1 MLALMRT
8 TKLADAQWRRLEP
21 RSPRRA
27 LAPPRST
34 RTARTPAGRFAGPS
48 RFSHTAAPSLGLVGL
63 REPLLVHNLW
73 RQFGY
78 RLEYDVGRSE
88 GFLTGRVVYI
98 RNRYHAHASGLRRQD
113 AVVRILNS
121 GGSGRVSAEA
131 AGSFEKDI
139 RSGLSARH
147 FFRGDSC
154 SEVAIERAKL
164 EDEVNDRAVRRGS
177 NGQRPA
183 FRKAGDCFRSAVY
196 EWQLLSV
203 DRLKALN
210 DLDGDLLRCLG

>member
-8 TKLADAQWRRLEP
+8 TELADAQWWRVE
-21 RSPRRA
+21 A
-27 LAPPRST
+27 HST
-34 RTARTPAGRFAGPS
+34 RRSLLLLSQPVQLVHQLVDSPVR
-48 RFSHTAAPSLGLVGL
+48 RFSHSAAPSLALVGI
-63 REPLLVHNLW
+63 REPLLVHNVW

-78 RLEYDVGRSE
+78 RVEYDVGHSE
-88 GFLTGRVVYI
+88 GFLTGRVAYI
-98 RNRYHAHASGLRRQD
+98 RNRHHAHAGGLRRED

-121 GGSGRVSAEA
+121 GSPARFSAEA
-131 AGSFEKDI
+131 AGSFEIDI

-154 SEVAIERAKL
+154 SEVAIEPAKL
-164 EDEVNDRAVRRGS
+164 EDEINDRAVRRGS

-203 DRLKALN
+203 DRLKTLN
-210 DLDGDLLRCLG
+210 DLGGDLLRCLG